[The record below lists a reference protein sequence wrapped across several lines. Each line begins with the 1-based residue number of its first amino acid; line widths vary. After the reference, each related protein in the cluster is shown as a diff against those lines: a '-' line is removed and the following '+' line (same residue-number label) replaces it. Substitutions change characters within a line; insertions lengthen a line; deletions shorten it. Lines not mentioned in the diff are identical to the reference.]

1 MKRKILTLL
10 IAAFVLSLP
19 MQALADSGVIT
30 GDMVNLRSQ
39 ATIYSARQAYLNRG
53 DQVEVTGSSG
63 DWYKVNYKTLSGYVH
78 QDYVSVTLTGA
89 GLLRYGSRGT
99 EVKTLQTQL
108 ISLGYL
114 SDRADGIFGAKT
126 QAAVQRY
133 QFRNGLSVDGIAG
146 PATRSAVSKEY
157 SRIQSIMTL
166 AKKYLGLPYI
176 YGGSTPDG
184 FDCSGFTQYV
194 YQNAAGI
201 SIPRVSYEQAAY
213 GTAVP
218 YSQMRPGDLVA
229 FNSPV
234 NHVGIYLGDGK
245 FIHSPK
251 PGDVVKITELK
262 YMNLTAIRR
271 FTGKLAY

>member
-1 MKRKILTLL
+1 M
-10 IAAFVLSLP
+10 AAGEP
-19 MQALADSGVIT
+19 
-30 GDMVNLRSQ
+30 RS
-39 ATIYSARQAYLNRG
+39 RPCKP
-53 DQVEVTGSSG
+53 SS
-63 DWYKVNYKTLSGYVH
+63 
-78 QDYVSVTLTGA
+78 SVWD
-89 GLLRYGSRGT
+89 
-99 EVKTLQTQL
+99 
-108 ISLGYL
+108 IL

-133 QFRNGLSVDGIAG
+133 QSRNGLSVDGIAG

-176 YGGSTPDG
+176 YGGSTPAG